1 MLNVT
6 IQNDGKIKIQ
16 TECSDVKEM
25 RSNVNLLLAIVSS
38 METEGQTD
46 REDDRISRKPIY
58 HLYLNFVQN
67 NNRLSTVKEVSE
79 QLNISLQNAKS
90 TVDSAADGKKVLLTQ
105 SFDKS
110 FIDKIKNALEAKEC
124 ICEIT
129 KN

>member
-38 METEGQTD
+38 METEGQAD
-46 REDDRISRKPIY
+46 RETDETSRKPIY
-58 HLYLNFVQN
+58 HLYLNFVQD
-67 NNRLSTVKEVSE
+67 NNRLSTVKEISE
-79 QLNISLQNAKS
+79 QLNISLRDAKS
-90 TVDSAADGKKVLLTQ
+90 TVDSAADGRKVLLTQ

-110 FIDKIKNALEAKEC
+110 FIDKIKNALEAKKC

>member
-46 REDDRISRKPIY
+46 RKVDRTSNGPSY
-58 HLYLNFVQN
+58 YLYLNFVQN

-90 TVDSAADGKKVLLTQ
+90 TVDSAADGRKVLLTQ

-110 FIDKIKNALEAKEC
+110 FIDKIKSALEDKGC

-129 KN
+129 EN

>member
-25 RSNVNLLLAIVSS
+25 RSN
-38 METEGQTD
+38 
-46 REDDRISRKPIY
+46 
-58 HLYLNFVQN
+58 
-67 NNRLSTVKEVSE
+67 
-79 QLNISLQNAKS
+79 
-90 TVDSAADGKKVLLTQ
+90 
-105 SFDKS
+105 DKS

>member
-1 MLNVT
+1 MLNIT

-38 METEGQTD
+38 METEGQTGRKVD
-46 REDDRISRKPIY
+46 RTSNGHSY
-58 HLYLNFVQN
+58 YLYLNFVQN

-90 TVDSAADGKKVLLTQ
+90 TVDSAADGRKVLLTQ

-110 FIDKIKNALEAKEC
+110 FIDKIKSALEDKGC

-129 KN
+129 EN